1 MTIILEI
8 NIFIFL
14 LGKTSLIAK
23 FRKSKCL
30 QNLAVAAT
38 FLKNDAT
45 KEEIQNVGVEIF
57 QKR

>member
-1 MTIILEI
+1 MTIIIEI

-30 QNLAVAAT
+30 QNLAAT

-45 KEEIQNVGVEIF
+45 KEEIQNAGVEIF
-57 QKR
+57 QKK

>member
-1 MTIILEI
+1 MTIIIEI

-30 QNLAVAAT
+30 ENLAAT

-45 KEEIQNVGVEIF
+45 KEEIQNAGVEIF
-57 QKR
+57 QKK